1 MKIFISHSAEDRETA
16 GRLAKGLQEAG
27 HRVWMPE
34 EEIFPGDNWAE
45 AVSRALEEAEAMV
58 VLLTEAGLRSMRV
71 KREMLYALGEKR
83 FEDRL
88 IPVAVGPRDQLP
100 KEDLP
105 WVFDSMRWL
114 TLDIGSEGD
123 TAREIA
129 HALSPAFA

>member
-1 MKIFISHSAEDRETA
+1 MKIFISHSAEDREAA

-45 AVSRALEEAEAMV
+45 AVSRALEEAEVMIV
-58 VLLTEAGLRSMRV
+58 FLTEASLRSTSV

-83 FEDRL
+83 FADRL
-88 IPVAVGPRDQLP
+88 IPVVVGSREQLP
-100 KEDLP
+100 KKDVP
-105 WVFDSMRWL
+105 WVLDSMRWFS
-114 TLDIGSEGD
+114 LDIGRESD

-129 HALSPAFA
+129 HAFSPAFA